1 VCALSAAHATAAYV
15 AVHSK
20 MRTSLQRIPAL
31 DGLRGLAALFV
42 LFGHFP
48 WIEHL
53 TFIRRTA
60 TWFDSGSLGVDMF
73 FALSGFLITR
83 IILAGRADGTFS
95 FATFYFRRALRIFP
109 IYYLTILAVGIFI
122 TWHRSGWL
130 ALYLGNFAFAFDPEP
145 HPMRHAWS
153 LAVEEHFYLIW
164 PFLLVKLPRRAARRM
179 VFPILPLVSIVLAVI
194 TCQLMPAEE
203 ADALIIRG
211 SMYRML
217 SICLGAWVAFHE
229 ARFRDLPLPLILVMS
244 VLAFLLPHLTIQ
256 SLEWH
261 IGRLFLSNYTCKLV
275 VLSSASLCW
284 LLIVLNLDRL
294 AARYLVLRLPH
305 AILTDRTLMFI
316 GTISYGLYL
325 YHYPLLYA
333 KGMLDEGT
341 IGLGRA
347 AALLAL
353 LFAIPIISWYV
364 IERPLL
370 RLKDRHTG
378 RRA

>member
-1 VCALSAAHATAAYV
+1 
-15 AVHSK
+15 

-53 TFIRRTA
+53 TFIRKTA
-60 TWFDSGSLGVDMF
+60 TWFDSGSLGVDIF

-83 IILAGRADGTFS
+83 IILADKADGTFS
-95 FATFYFRRALRIFP
+95 FSTFYLRRALRIFP
-109 IYYLTILAVGIFI
+109 IYYLTIVAVGLFI
-122 TWHRSGWL
+122 TWRQSGWL

-145 HPMRHAWS
+145 HPMRHTWS
-153 LAVEEHFYLIW
+153 LAVEEHFYLLW
-164 PFLLVKLPRRAARRM
+164 PFLLAKLPRRTAQRM
-179 VFPILPLVSIVLAVI
+179 VLPVLPLISVVLAII
-194 TCQLMPAEE
+194 TCQIMPGEE

-229 ARFRDLPLPLILVMS
+229 SRLRNLPLPLILVMG
-244 VLAFLLPHLTIQ
+244 VLAILLPHLTIR

-261 IGRLFLSNYTCKLV
+261 LGGLFLSNWTCKLV

-284 LLIVLNLDRL
+284 LLITLNLDRL
-294 AARYLVLRLPH
+294 ATRYVLFRLPH
-305 AILTDRTLMFI
+305 AVLTNRSVMFV

-325 YHYPLLYA
+325 YHYPLLYFN
-333 KGMLDEGT
+333 GMLDKRT
-341 IGLGRA
+341 IALGHA
-347 AALLAL
+347 VALLAL
-353 LFAIPIISWYV
+353 LFAIPIVSWFV

-370 RLKDRHTG
+370 RLKDRIPRKG
-378 RRA
+378 A